1 MKNIVTTGSYHISL
15 EMACKNLAAK
25 LTGADLT
32 VLPRT
37 HEGVVQYLAEHL
49 PSMEDLTEAV
59 AQEVIARLADSP
71 EFLTSLFPP
80 QEGGTDAPEEVS
92 TAEEETAPAPKKR
105 ATKAETDE

>member
-1 MKNIVTTGSYHISL
+1 MKNIVTTSSYHISL

-32 VLPRT
+32 ALPRT

-49 PSMEDLTEAV
+49 PSVEDLTEAV
-59 AQEVIARLADSP
+59 AREVIARLADSP

-80 QEGGTDAPEEVS
+80 REGGTDAPEEVS
-92 TAEEETAPAPKKR
+92 TAKEETAPAPRKQ
-105 ATKAETDE
+105 AAKAETDE